1 MSVKGCTF
9 VPTIYLGTY
18 QHLNNN
24 KMPCKVCIIN
34 FFFKNLIKSLLEII
48 TFISYISKY
57 YYFFLIIYY

>member
-24 KMPCKVCIIN
+24 KMTCKVCIIN
-34 FFFKNLIKSLLEII
+34 FFLKTLSNH
-48 TFISYISKY
+48 Y
-57 YYFFLIIYY
+57 